1 MANDTIKT
9 MLVDS
14 TYTYSSTHEF
24 VSDVTNTAIIQRGS
38 AGLSSKTETSGTFDA
53 ADFTHSAVTTGKTIA
68 AVIVY
73 DDSPATD
80 AAKNLLAYIDHDS
93 GGSAISQAT
102 NGGDITLQ
110 FNASGIF
117 SI

>member
-1 MANDTIKT
+1 

-14 TYTYSSTHEF
+14 GYTYSATHQF
-24 VSDVTNTAIIQRGS
+24 VSDVTAGAIIQRGGS
-38 AGLSSKTETSGTFDA
+38 GLASKTDTSGTFDA
-53 ADFTHSAVTTGKTIA
+53 ADFTFTAVTTGKTIA

-80 AAKNLLAYIDHDS
+80 ATKPLLAFIDHDS